1 MTQLLTCL
9 FIDLLI
15 FFFFATAADVEPNL
29 FEGDIV
35 LSPNPDESSSND
47 QEREKRNAQRLR
59 RYIWTA
65 KIVPYE
71 ISDILSEMFPAFSFL
86 VLL

>member
-1 MTQLLTCL
+1 MD
-9 FIDLLI
+9 I
-15 FFFFATAADVEPNL
+15 EPNL

-35 LSPNPDESSSND
+35 LPANLDESSSND

-65 KIVPYE
+65 KTVPYQ
-71 ISDILSEMFPAFSFL
+71 ISDILSEMFPALSFL

>member
-1 MTQLLTCL
+1 MD
-9 FIDLLI
+9 I
-15 FFFFATAADVEPNL
+15 EPGL

-35 LSPNPDESSSND
+35 LFPNPDESSSND

-65 KIVPYE
+65 KIVPYQ
-71 ISDILSEMFPAFSFL
+71 ISDILSEIFPALSFL

>member
-1 MTQLLTCL
+1 MQLLTCL
-9 FIDLLI
+9 FINLFI
-15 FFFFATAADVEPNL
+15 FVFATEVDIEPGL

-65 KIVPYE
+65 KIVPYQ
-71 ISDILSEMFPAFSFL
+71 ISDILSEMFPALSFL